1 VTFDDNSM
9 KGVFQIFCIFNE
21 NLISLD
27 TTRHVRQFRE
37 DRDGNHYPLLRDG
50 KAIIHVC
57 DDGLYKV
64 KTIDDEVIAISDD
77 YSVAYRR
84 AMYADR
90 NAKIQVNRNG
100 GLYDVDEQGGELA
113 PIVFRINYYEGMH
126 GFVAAIDVI
135 KYEVTSDPEM
145 FYNKYDLRRYIL
157 HESDGR
163 NDYLVTYSRE
173 PIKELEGLGSDRFI
187 NEFEKEDYDHL
198 REVVDREVARLSW
211 EAVKNE

>member
-1 VTFDDNSM
+1 MTFDDNSM

-27 TTRHVRQFRE
+27 TNRHVRQFRE
-37 DRDGNHYPLLRDG
+37 DRDGNRYPLLKDG
-50 KAIIHVC
+50 RAIIQVD
-57 DDGLYKV
+57 DDGLYRV
-64 KTIDDEVIAISDD
+64 KTIDDDVVAISDD
-77 YSVAYRR
+77 YDVAYRR
-84 AMYADR
+84 ALYADS

-126 GFVAAIDVI
+126 GFVAAVDVI
-135 KYEVTSDPEM
+135 KYEVTSEPEL
-145 FYNKYDLRRYIL
+145 FHNKYDLRRYIL

-163 NDYLVTYSRE
+163 NDYLVTCSRE
-173 PIKELEGLGSDRFI
+173 PIKELDGLGSDRFI
-187 NEFEKEDYDHL
+187 NEFENEDYDHL
-198 REVVDREVARLSW
+198 RKIVDKEVARLSW

>member
-1 VTFDDNSM
+1 

-27 TTRHVRQFRE
+27 TTTHVRQFRE

-57 DDGLYKV
+57 DDGLYRV
-64 KTIDDEVIAISDD
+64 KTIDAEVIAISDD
-77 YSVAYRR
+77 YDVAYRR

-113 PIVFRINYYEGMH
+113 PVVFRINYYEGMH
-126 GFVAAIDVI
+126 GFVAAIDAI
-135 KYEVTSDPEM
+135 KDGVTSEHELFHDQWTLKRHIE
-145 FYNKYDLRRYIL
+145 L
-157 HESDGR
+157 ESDGR
-163 NDYLVTYSRE
+163 NDYLITCSRE
-173 PIKELEGLGSDRFI
+173 PVKELEG
-187 NEFEKEDYDHL
+187 
-198 REVVDREVARLSW
+198 
-211 EAVKNE
+211 